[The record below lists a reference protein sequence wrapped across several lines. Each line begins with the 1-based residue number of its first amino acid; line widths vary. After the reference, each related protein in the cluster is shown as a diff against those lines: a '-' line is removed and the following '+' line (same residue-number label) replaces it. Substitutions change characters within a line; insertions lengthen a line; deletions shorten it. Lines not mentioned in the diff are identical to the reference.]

1 MVLVP
6 QTLTWP
12 LYMCSSIIPFTKCS
26 CRLKFITATWC
37 RSTASGV
44 CGARQKFE
52 NFLVTL
58 VPRIALVATTKV
70 VGFARRPMPV
80 GIIAVIRPQLGSWG
94 SQAVYR
100 IWSVPPSPGRME
112 NMQLSADFSIG
123 PCEYGSKLGTN
134 CCGWLCKLH
143 QITKSVAP
151 QILVLNIDPSPILLQ
166 DEPFQQQPSTFLH
179 QAKQQGSC
187 WNDYTSETALGW
199 L

>member
-58 VPRIALVATTKV
+58 APRIALVATTKV
-70 VGFARRPMPV
+70 VGFALRPMPV
-80 GIIAVIRPQLGSWG
+80 GIIAVIRPQL
-94 SQAVYR
+94 V
-100 IWSVPPSPGRME
+100 
-112 NMQLSADFSIG
+112 SADFSIG

-134 CCGWLCKLH
+134 CCGWLVFYTQMTSNYQICSSPDLGLEYWSIPYSPPRRSLSSCSQARFCTKRNNKEAVGTIIHQRLH
-143 QITKSVAP
+143 LDGYRYIMM
-151 QILVLNIDPSPILLQ
+151 L
-166 DEPFQQQPSTFLH
+166 
-179 QAKQQGSC
+179 
-187 WNDYTSETALGW
+187 
-199 L
+199 

>member
-52 NFLVTL
+52 NFLATL

-100 IWSVPPSPGRME
+100 IWSVSPSPGRICSCRQIFRSDLRTLWVWVKVG
-112 NMQLSADFSIG
+112 N
-123 PCEYGSKLGTN
+123 KLL
-134 CCGWLCKLH
+134 WLTT
-143 QITKSVAP
+143 QITWNYQISP

-166 DEPFQQQPSTFLH
+166 DEPFQHPSTFLH

-187 WNDYTSETALGW
+187 WNDYTSETARGW